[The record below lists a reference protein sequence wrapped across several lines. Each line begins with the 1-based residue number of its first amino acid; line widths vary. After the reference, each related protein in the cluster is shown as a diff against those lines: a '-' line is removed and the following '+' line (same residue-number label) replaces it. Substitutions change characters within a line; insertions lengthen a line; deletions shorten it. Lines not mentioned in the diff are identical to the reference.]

1 MSWMLLTLQIGL
13 SVMFLV
19 AATGK
24 MLRSAT
30 FLAALRMS
38 HLPGALVHPLGIGI
52 PVAEYIL
59 GFALLISTPL
69 TLRIALGAAIAL
81 LAGFTGWIVW
91 VLARQLHLD
100 CGCFGAGGVQ
110 VGIYTVVRNSSLLF
124 LTASAFALAGQT
136 SSPLPASRWLVIA
149 VGSLGLGVV
158 LLRAFLEIRPR
169 LVLTLGE
176 LEAQMADAGQE
187 T

>member
-24 MLRSAT
+24 TLRSAT

-38 HLPGALVHPLGIGI
+38 HLPAALVRPLGIGI
-52 PVAEYIL
+52 LAVEYVL

-81 LAGFTGWIVW
+81 LAGFTGWMVW

-100 CGCFGAGGVQ
+100 CGCFGVGNIQ
-110 VGIYTVVRNSSLLF
+110 VGIHTVVRNSFLLF
-124 LTASAFALAGQT
+124 LTASAFVLAGQT
-136 SSPLPASRWLVIA
+136 SSPLPSSRWLVMA
-149 VGSLGLGVV
+149 VGFLGLSVV

-169 LVLTLGE
+169 LGLTLGE
-176 LEAQMADAGQE
+176 LS